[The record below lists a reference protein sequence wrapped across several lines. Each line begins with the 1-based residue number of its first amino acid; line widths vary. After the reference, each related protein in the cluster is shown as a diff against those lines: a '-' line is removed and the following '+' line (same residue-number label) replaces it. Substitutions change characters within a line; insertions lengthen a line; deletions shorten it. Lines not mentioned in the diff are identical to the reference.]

1 MEKFNDNEIMTCPL
15 ELRALRFSDSLV
27 IFIPDMNTINLNLSI
42 HMFVGTLWCC
52 WLSQE
57 FGGTWKAIQVIE
69 PQLLLHNKR

>member
-42 HMFVGTLWCC
+42 HVFVGTL
-52 WLSQE
+52 
-57 FGGTWKAIQVIE
+57 
-69 PQLLLHNKR
+69 